1 MAYGFRSEGRS
12 GGGYGGGR
20 QGGFRKPFNSPR
32 APVREGEEVD
42 VLIESVG
49 EKGDGIAKI
58 KGFVIFVPNTKAN
71 ESVRIRIKKVLD
83 KVGFGE
89 VVGRDV
95 EAKVVSGPKKSKSSS
110 EVSDL
115 KSDEPKASEDKLSKE
130 LENEDEVEEEQ
141 DDEEF

>member
-1 MAYGFRSEGRS
+1 MIMAYGFRSEGR
-12 GGGYGGGR
+12 R
-20 QGGFRKPFNSPR
+20 QGGFGERQGGRKPFSSPR

-71 ESVRIRIKKVLD
+71 ENVRIRIKKVLN

-89 VVGRDV
+89 VIGREV
-95 EAKVVSGPKKSKSSS
+95 EAKVVPGSKKSKPSS

-115 KSDEPKASEDKLSKE
+115 KEDEPKASEDKLSKE
-130 LENEDEVEEEQ
+130 LENEDDIEEQ
-141 DDEEF
+141 EDDED

>member
-1 MAYGFRSEGRS
+1 MGYGFRSEGRS
-12 GGGYGGGR
+12 GRGFGGGG

-42 VLIESVG
+42 VIIESVG

-71 ESVRIRIKKVLD
+71 EAVRIKIKKVLD

-89 VVGRDV
+89 VMGKVV
-95 EAKVVSGPKKSKSSS
+95 EAKAMPKGATSE

-115 KSDEPKASEDKLSKE
+115 KVDEPPVSEDKLSKE
-130 LENEDEVEEEQ
+130 LENEDEIEEQ
-141 DDEEF
+141 ADDEDEE